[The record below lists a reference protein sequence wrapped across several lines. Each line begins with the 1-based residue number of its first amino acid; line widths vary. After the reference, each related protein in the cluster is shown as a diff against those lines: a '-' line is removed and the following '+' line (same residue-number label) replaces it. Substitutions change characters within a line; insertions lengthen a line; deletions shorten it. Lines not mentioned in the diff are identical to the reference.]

1 MHRRLSNRRSESGMT
16 LIDVASASFVV
27 AISLVGLV
35 STVVYQRNLEDQTV
49 RLWEAA
55 GTATATLEDLRA
67 DSRRGWS
74 SLTASWEGYGVQTK
88 TRYTKTASTIDDTIV
103 LADADVAA
111 LLSSANVATFDDFLA
126 GVQTGN
132 ISASLQDQY
141 TALVATAQG
150 TIDTARAAEL
160 MEKSM
165 LRVRVSDDVTKLDD
179 GAEMWTSGETA
190 PNFYHVTVSA
200 GSGDNEF
207 ANALNFQTYVTD
219 RTGLEDT
226 QAVVADTGGAT
237 ATAPVAFSDD
247 AERVN
252 PTPTSAAVSG
262 ADDDVLT
269 VSFENWSSDNI
280 APEKLTVTFKDGGK
294 FVTLVIAGE
303 QVYNGARTSEK
314 TADILQAGAAIVP
327 GTFDVQVTGVSEH
340 REPAV
345 LEQRIEIEI
354 EFADGSSIKTD
365 VLL

>member
-1 MHRRLSNRRSESGMT
+1 MT

-88 TRYTKTASTIDDTIV
+88 TRYTQTASTIDDTIV
-103 LADADVAA
+103 LADADVEA

-126 GVQTGN
+126 GVQTGD

-141 TALVATAQG
+141 AALVATAQG
-150 TIDTARAAEL
+150 TIDTARDDELAE
-160 MEKSM
+160 KNM

-226 QAVVADTGGAT
+226 QAVVGATGGAT
-237 ATAPVAFSDD
+237 ATTPVSFSDD

-280 APEKLTVTFKDGGK
+280 APAKLTVTFKDGGK
-294 FVTLVIAGE
+294 LVTLVIAGE
-303 QVYNGARTSEK
+303 QVFNGAQQSAA
-314 TADILQAGAAIVP
+314 TANVSQGGASIAP
-327 GTFDVQVTGVSEH
+327 GAFDVQVTGVSQNGD
-340 REPAV
+340 PAI
-345 LEQRIEIEI
+345 LQQRVEIQI
-354 EFADGSSIKTD
+354 EFADGSTTTTQ